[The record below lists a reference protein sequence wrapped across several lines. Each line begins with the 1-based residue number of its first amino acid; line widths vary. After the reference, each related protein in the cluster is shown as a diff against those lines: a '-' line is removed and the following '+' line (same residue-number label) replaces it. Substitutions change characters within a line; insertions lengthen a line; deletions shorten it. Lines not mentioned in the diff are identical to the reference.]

1 MIPFERIDNMMK
13 FKRKG
18 HFILMDR
25 NAREN
30 NGSLSREH
38 MLKAIEGQEKLIQRD
53 CVAIS
58 KTSLIGV
65 FVIPGLTRNPVHFRR
80 VALLDAGSSPA

>member
-1 MIPFERIDNMMK
+1 MTGRDIVSD
-13 FKRKG
+13 
-18 HFILMDR
+18 L
-25 NAREN
+25 A
-30 NGSLSREH
+30 L
-38 MLKAIEGQEKLIQRD
+38 RD